1 MGYVHDTAMALFIP
15 PTAFG
20 FSAGTW
26 ALTVASN
33 VWSQDRTAADA
44 SFTIFMPIP
53 IPSNAVALKGAK
65 LLSVELMYSVSGAA
79 ADDFAVATAL
89 IYTDTLSPTAA
100 SGSGTIN
107 TAAALASTKDAGHD
121 TDAECLAQDEHRMK
135 LTITT
140 PVWCDNDVA
149 FHAEFVVD
157 GGAATVVKIFGG
169 IANYKLRV

>member
-1 MGYVHDTAMALFIP
+1 MGYVQDTAMALFIP

-26 ALTVASN
+26 TLTVASN

-53 IPSNAVALKGAK
+53 IPSNSVALKGAQ

-79 ADDFAVATAL
+79 ADDWAVATSL
-89 IYTDTLSPTAA
+89 IYLDTLAASAA
-100 SGSGTIN
+100 SGSGAIN
-107 TAAALASTKDAGHD
+107 TAATVTSVKDTGHD

-135 LTITT
+135 LTISA
-140 PVWCDNDVA
+140 PLWIDNDQA
-149 FHAEFVVD
+149 YHAEFVVD

>member
-1 MGYVHDTAMALFIP
+1 MGYVNDTAMALFIP

-26 ALTVASN
+26 TLTVASN

-53 IPSNAVALKGAK
+53 IPSNAVALKGAQ
-65 LLSVELMYSVSGAA
+65 LLSVELMYAISGAA
-79 ADDFAVATAL
+79 ADDFPAATAL
-89 IYTDTLSPTAA
+89 IYLDTLQAVAA

-107 TAAALASTKDAGHD
+107 TAAAVASTKDAGHD
-121 TDAECLAQDEHRMK
+121 TDAELLAQDEHRMK
-135 LTITT
+135 LTVTT
-140 PVWCDNDVA
+140 PLWVDNDQA
-149 FHAEFVVD
+149 YHAEFVVD